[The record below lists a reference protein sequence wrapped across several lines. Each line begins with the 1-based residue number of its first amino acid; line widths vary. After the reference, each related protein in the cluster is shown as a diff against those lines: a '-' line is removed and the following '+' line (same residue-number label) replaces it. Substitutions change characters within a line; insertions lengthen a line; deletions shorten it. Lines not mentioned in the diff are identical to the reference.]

1 MTQTIAEQLPR
12 LRASIDESVP
22 AEVAEIFLR
31 EQRALASVTP
41 EAIIE
46 PGARLPDAE
55 LLDPHGQSTTLTE
68 ALAGRAGVLVFY
80 RGAWCP
86 YCNLAL
92 RTYQVAL
99 LDELEPRGV
108 QLVAVSPQRPDG
120 SLTMQ
125 EKHGLAYP
133 VLSDP
138 GSTLGRA
145 AAIMTQPGAEALAAQ
160 LKLGL
165 DLEVVNADGTP
176 AIPMPTTLIVDR
188 DRIVQWVDVHPDYSA
203 RSEPEQIL
211 AALDALAG
219 A

>member
-12 LRASIDESVP
+12 LRASIEESAP

-31 EQRALASVTP
+31 EQRALASVTT
-41 EAIIE
+41 EGIIE
-46 PGARLPDAE
+46 PGARLPDAT
-55 LLDPHGQSTTLTE
+55 LLDPHGQPTTLSET
-68 ALAGRAGVLVFY
+68 LTGRPGVLVFY

-92 RTYQVAL
+92 RTYQAAL
-99 LDELEPRGV
+99 VDELERRGV

-125 EKHGLAYP
+125 EKHGLRFP

-138 GSTLGRA
+138 DGTLGRA
-145 AAIMTQPGAEALAAQ
+145 AAIMTRPAEEALAAQ
-160 LKLGL
+160 VKLGL
-165 DLEVVNADGTP
+165 DLEAVNADGTP
-176 AIPMPTTLIVDR
+176 AIPMPTTLILDR
-188 DRIVQWVDVHPDYSA
+188 DRTVQWVDVHPNYST

-211 AALDALAG
+211 AALDVLAR

>member
-99 LDELEPRGV
+99 LDELERT
-108 QLVAVSPQRPDG
+108 R
-120 SLTMQ
+120 
-125 EKHGLAYP
+125 
-133 VLSDP
+133 
-138 GSTLGRA
+138 RA
-145 AAIMTQPGAEALAAQ
+145 ARCRQPAASRWLAHDAGEARPGLPGAIGPGQ
-160 LKLGL
+160 HLGPGGG
-165 DLEVVNADGTP
+165 DHDP
-176 AIPMPTTLIVDR
+176 AGR
-188 DRIVQWVDVHPDYSA
+188 
-203 RSEPEQIL
+203 
-211 AALDALAG
+211 
-219 A
+219 

>member
-1 MTQTIAEQLPR
+1 MIQTIAEQLPR

-31 EQRALASVTP
+31 EQCALASVTP
-41 EAIIE
+41 EGIIE
-46 PGARLPDAE
+46 PGARLPDAA
-55 LLDPHGQSTTLTE
+55 LLDPHGHTTTLSE
-68 ALAGRAGVLVFY
+68 ALAGRTAVLVLY

-92 RTYQVAL
+92 RTYQAAL
-99 LDELEPRGV
+99 VDELEARGV
-108 QLVAVSPQRPDG
+108 QLVAISPQRPDG
-120 SLTMQ
+120 SLTVQ
-125 EKHGLAYP
+125 EKHGLRFP

-145 AAIMTQPGAEALAAQ
+145 AAIMTQPGEEALAAQ
-160 LKLGL
+160 VKLGL
-165 DLEVVNADGTP
+165 DLEEVNADGTS
-176 AIPMPTTLIVDR
+176 AIPMPTTLILDR
-188 DRIVQWVDVHPDYSA
+188 DRIVQWVDVHPDYSE

-211 AALDALAG
+211 SALDALAR

>member
-1 MTQTIAEQLPR
+1 MIQTIAEQLPR
-12 LRASIDESVP
+12 LRDSIDESVP

-31 EQRALASVTP
+31 EQRTLASVTP
-41 EAIIE
+41 EGIIE
-46 PGARLPDAE
+46 AGARLPDAA
-55 LLDPHGQSTTLTE
+55 LLDPHGHTTSLSE
-68 ALAGRAGVLVFY
+68 ALAGRPGVLVFY

-92 RTYQVAL
+92 RTYQAAL
-99 LDELEPRGV
+99 VDELEARGV

-125 EKHGLAYP
+125 EKHGLRFP

-138 GSTLGRA
+138 DSTLGRA

-160 LKLGL
+160 VKLGL
-165 DLEVVNADGTP
+165 DLEAVNADGTP
-176 AIPMPTTLIVDR
+176 AIPMPATLILDR
-188 DRIVQWVDVHPDYSA
+188 DRIVQWVDVHPDYSN

-211 AALDALAG
+211 SALDALAR

>member
-1 MTQTIAEQLPR
+1 MIQTIAEQLPR
-12 LRASIDESVP
+12 LRESIDESVP

-31 EQRALASVTP
+31 EQRTLASVTP
-41 EAIIE
+41 EGVIE
-46 PGARLPDAE
+46 PGARLPDAA
-55 LLDPHGQSTTLTE
+55 LLDPYGHTTSLSE
-68 ALAGRAGVLVFY
+68 ALAGRQGVLVFY

-99 LDELEPRGV
+99 VDDLEARGA
-108 QLVAVSPQRPDG
+108 QLVAISPQRSDG

-125 EKHGLAYP
+125 EKHGLRFP

-160 LKLGL
+160 VKLGL
-165 DLEVVNADGTP
+165 DLEAVNADSTP

-211 AALDALAG
+211 AALDALAR

>member
-1 MTQTIAEQLPR
+1 MIQTIAEQLPR
-12 LRASIDESVP
+12 LRESIDEGVP

-31 EQRALASVTP
+31 EQRTLASVTP
-41 EAIIE
+41 EGIIE
-46 PGARLPDAE
+46 PGVRLPDAA
-55 LLDPHGQSTTLTE
+55 LLDPHGHTTSLSE
-68 ALAGRAGVLVFY
+68 ALAGRPGVLVFY

-92 RTYQVAL
+92 RTYQAAL
-99 LDELEPRGV
+99 VDELEARGV

-120 SLTMQ
+120 SLTVQ
-125 EKHGLAYP
+125 EKHGLRFP

-160 LKLGL
+160 VKLGL
-165 DLEVVNADGTP
+165 DLEAVNADGTP
-176 AIPMPTTLIVDR
+176 AIPMPATLILDP
-188 DRIVQWVDVHPDYSA
+188 DRIVQWVDVHPDYSK
-203 RSEPEQIL
+203 RSEPEHIL
-211 AALDALAG
+211 SALDALAR

>member
-12 LRASIDESVP
+12 LRASIGASAP

-31 EQRALASVTP
+31 EQRTLASVTP
-41 EAIIE
+41 VGIIE
-46 PGARLPDAE
+46 PGARLPDAA
-55 LLDPHGQSTTLTE
+55 LLDPHGQPTSLSE
-68 ALAGRAGVLVFY
+68 ALAGRQGVLVFY

-92 RTYQVAL
+92 RTYQAAL
-99 LDELEPRGV
+99 LDELEARGV

-125 EKHGLAYP
+125 EKHGLRFP

-145 AAIMTQPGAEALAAQ
+145 AGIMTRPGEEALAAQ

-165 DLEVVNADGTP
+165 DLEAVNADGTP
-176 AIPMPTTLIVDR
+176 AIPMPTTLILDR

>member
-1 MTQTIAEQLPR
+1 MPQTIAEQLPR
-12 LRASIDESVP
+12 LRERIDESGP

-41 EAIIE
+41 EGIIE

-55 LLDPHGQSTTLTE
+55 LLDPQ
-68 ALAGRAGVLVFY
+68 A
-80 RGAWCP
+80 
-86 YCNLAL
+86 
-92 RTYQVAL
+92 AL
-99 LDELEPRGV
+99 LDELERRGV
-108 QLVAVSPQRPDG
+108 QLVSVSPQRPDG

-125 EKHGLAYP
+125 EKHGLRYP

-138 GSTLGRA
+138 SSTLGRA
-145 AAIMTQPGAEALAAQ
+145 AAIMTQPSAEALAAQ

-165 DLEVVNADGTP
+165 HLEAIYVDGTP
-176 AIPMPTTLIVDR
+176 AIPMPTTLILDR
-188 DRIVQWVDVHPDYSA
+188 DRIVQWVDVHPDYST

-211 AALDALAG
+211 AALDALAC

>member
-1 MTQTIAEQLPR
+1 VTQTIAEQLLR
-12 LRASIDESVP
+12 LRASIGENAP

-41 EAIIE
+41 VGSIE
-46 PGARLPDAE
+46 PGGRLPDAA
-55 LLDPHGQSTTLTE
+55 LLDPDGQPTTLSE
-68 ALAGRAGVLVFY
+68 ALAGRPGVLVFY

-92 RTYQVAL
+92 RTYQAAL
-99 LDELEPRGV
+99 LDELEARGV

-120 SLTMQ
+120 LLTMQ
-125 EKHGLAYP
+125 EKHGLRYP
-133 VLSDP
+133 LLSDP
-138 GSTLGRA
+138 GNTLGRA
-145 AAIMTQPGAEALAAQ
+145 AGIMTRPGEEALAAQ

-165 DLEVVNADGTP
+165 DLEAVNAGGTP
-176 AIPMPTTLIVDR
+176 AIPMPATLILER
-188 DRIVQWVDVHPDYSA
+188 DRMVQWVDVQPDYSK

-211 AALDALAG
+211 AALDAVAG

>member
-1 MTQTIAEQLPR
+1 MTETIAEQLPR
-12 LRASIDESVP
+12 LRENIAESAP
-22 AEVAEIFLR
+22 AEIAEIFLR

-41 EAIIE
+41 EGIIE
-46 PGARLPDAE
+46 AGARLPDAE
-55 LLDPHGQSTTLTE
+55 LLDPHGQPITLSE
-68 ALAGRAGVLVFY
+68 ALAGRPGVLVFY

-92 RTYQVAL
+92 RTYQAAL
-99 LDELEPRGV
+99 VDELEGRGV

-125 EKHGLAYP
+125 EKHGLRFP

-138 GSTLGRA
+138 GSALGRT
-145 AAIMTQPGAEALAAQ
+145 AAIMTQPAEEALAAQ

-165 DLEVVNADGTP
+165 DLEAVNADGTP
-176 AIPMPTTLIVDR
+176 AIPMPTTVILDR
-188 DRIVQWVDVHPDYSA
+188 DRIVQWVDVHPDYST

-211 AALDALAG
+211 AALDALAR

>member
-1 MTQTIAEQLPR
+1 VTQTIAEQLPR
-12 LRASIDESVP
+12 LRASIGESAP

-41 EAIIE
+41 VGIIE
-46 PGARLPDAE
+46 PGARLPDAA
-55 LLDPHGQSTTLTE
+55 LLDPHGQPSSLSE
-68 ALAGRAGVLVFY
+68 ALAGRQGVLVFY

-92 RTYQVAL
+92 RTYQAAL
-99 LDELEPRGV
+99 VDELEARGV
-108 QLVAVSPQRPDG
+108 QLVAVSPQCPDG

-125 EKHGLAYP
+125 EKHGLRFP

-145 AAIMTQPGAEALAAQ
+145 AGIMTRPGEEALAAQ

-165 DLEVVNADGTP
+165 DLEAVNADSTP
-176 AIPMPTTLIVDR
+176 AIPMPTTLILDR

>member
-1 MTQTIAEQLPR
+1 M
-12 LRASIDESVP
+12 
-22 AEVAEIFLR
+22 
-31 EQRALASVTP
+31 
-41 EAIIE
+41 
-46 PGARLPDAE
+46 
-55 LLDPHGQSTTLTE
+55 
-68 ALAGRAGVLVFY
+68 FY

-99 LDELEPRGV
+99 LDELERRGV

-165 DLEVVNADGTP
+165 DLQVVNADGTP

-188 DRIVQWVDVHPDYSA
+188 DRIVQWVDVHPDYST